1 MTVRAL
7 SPRLPGQGGEAVAV
21 GAGLSGRRSG
31 WCHPEKLSALRELL
45 GAMAV
50 AEESVVTN
58 AVEPVR
64 QHVDQEA
71 ADEFP
76 TFQGHGFLAVAVS
89 IILPAE
95 ADLAV
100 VTGHQAIVG
109 D

>member
-7 SPRLPGQGGEAVAV
+7 PQRLPGQCLETVAV
-21 GAGLSGRRSG
+21 VGRLIGRRSG
-31 WCHPEKLSALRELL
+31 WCHPEQLSALRELL

-89 IILPAE
+89 IILPGICSPRPGGG
-95 ADLAV
+95 LS
-100 VTGHQAIVG
+100 GSFG
-109 D
+109 